1 MQSMAAM
8 LKTQETWIPASTPH
22 PSSCT
27 LPSGAWVR
35 KQHSRTGPQ
44 RHAAGVRGVTGAC
57 CGVSP
62 PPTHLDEEP
71 QVLVAHTWMGPQELL
86 SHLPQLPLGLLLMG
100 LLQGLEHQGTGHQ
113 VEQDQS
119 QQCQECGAAHGA
131 PRGPANSTARL
142 GRLGRGFL
150 GSCSH
155 CGQNQGCWGQSPGL
169 TPLHP
174 PFPTPTHPKV
184 LGAPGPTT
192 CRGSLLTPL

>member
-1 MQSMAAM
+1 MLQHLFISSFMGSFMQSLSHARTRTQCWAQQGKQMQPMAAI
-8 LKTQETWIPASTPH
+8 LKTQETWIPASAPH

-27 LPSGAWVR
+27 LPSGVWVR

-44 RHAAGVRGVTGAC
+44 RHAAGVRGVMGAC

-71 QVLVAHTWMGPQELL
+71 HVLVAHTWMGPQELL

-119 QQCQECGAAHGA
+119 QQRQ
-131 PRGPANSTARL
+131 
-142 GRLGRGFL
+142 
-150 GSCSH
+150 
-155 CGQNQGCWGQSPGL
+155 
-169 TPLHP
+169 
-174 PFPTPTHPKV
+174 
-184 LGAPGPTT
+184 
-192 CRGSLLTPL
+192 